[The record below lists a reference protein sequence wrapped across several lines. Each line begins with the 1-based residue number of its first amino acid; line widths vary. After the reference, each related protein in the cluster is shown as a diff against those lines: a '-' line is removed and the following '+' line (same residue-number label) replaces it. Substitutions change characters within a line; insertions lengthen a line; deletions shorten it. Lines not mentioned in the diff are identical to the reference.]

1 MKESNE
7 IVYNGELDFDD
18 IESFYYFSYNGII
31 ENIICQKGIVYII
44 QLQNKGK
51 QINFKWK

>member
-7 IVYNGELDFDD
+7 IVYKGELDFDD

-31 ENIICQKGIVYII
+31 ECPKGIVYII

>member
-31 ENIICQKGIVYII
+31 DHIICQKGIHHSTS
-44 QLQNKGK
+44 K
-51 QINFKWK
+51 

>member
-18 IESFYYFSYNGII
+18 IENFYYFSYNGII
-31 ENIICQKGIVYII
+31 ENIICQKGIHHPTS
-44 QLQNKGK
+44 
-51 QINFKWK
+51 